1 MSFLWLMFLDCF
13 VQCRLITVNAISN
26 GADNATAETEIFSA
40 CDPAASEGGSLLGSL
55 DSVVAY
61 GVGHFSTCP
70 IARFQFALLLL
81 LTDVLKVTATHARH
95 LT

>member
-1 MSFLWLMFLDCF
+1 MFLDCF

-26 GADNATAETEIFSA
+26 GADNATAETEIFSSY
-40 CDPAASEGGSLLGSL
+40 DPAASEDGSLLGSL

-81 LTDVLKVTATHARH
+81 LTDVLKVTATHPQR